1 MRRLSIV
8 AVCAAAAL
16 VGGCAVPAQ
25 REARKATNEAV
36 PFALLDPLA
45 PPLVPPPP
53 GQSSEPVSLCFVRDG
68 RLVVVSV
75 ELATPVDL
83 RGPLDALAA
92 PPPDAGP
99 LLRTA
104 LTEPSIVRE
113 VRLLGGIARVDL
125 LSGVSALPTDEQVL
139 AVAQIVCTLTG
150 RPGVGQVS
158 FTLEGARLAVP
169 KGDGSLVTSPV
180 ARDDY
185 AGLGAVAAP

>member
-16 VGGCAVPAQ
+16 VRGCAVPAQ

-83 RGPLDALAA
+83 RRPLDALAA
-92 PPPDAGP
+92 PPPGAGP

-104 LTEPSIVRE
+104 LTEPPIVRE

-169 KGDGSLVTSPV
+169 KGDGSLVSSPV

>member
-1 MRRLSIV
+1 VSEDL
-8 AVCAAAAL
+8 AA
-16 VGGCAVPAQ
+16 
-25 REARKATNEAV
+25 
-36 PFALLDPLA
+36 
-45 PPLVPPPP
+45 
-53 GQSSEPVSLCFVRDG
+53 
-68 RLVVVSV
+68 
-75 ELATPVDL
+75 PVDL
-83 RGPLDALAA
+83 RAPLDALAS
-92 PPPDAGP
+92 PPSDAGP

-104 LTEPSIVRE
+104 LTELSIVRE

-125 LSGVSALPTDEQVL
+125 LSDVSALPTDEQLL

-185 AGLGAVAAP
+185 ATLVA

>member
-1 MRRLSIV
+1 MALC
-8 AVCAAAAL
+8 AVAAL
-16 VGGCAVPAQ
+16 AAGCTVPAQ
-25 REARKATNEAV
+25 REAQRARDETV
-36 PFALLDPLA
+36 PFALLDPEA
-45 PPLVPPPP
+45 PPLVPPAP
-53 GQSSEPVSLCFVRDG
+53 GQSTETVELCFVRDG
-68 RLVVVSV
+68 RLVVVS
-75 ELATPVDL
+75 EDLAAPVDL
-83 RGPLDALAA
+83 RAPLDALASL
-92 PPPDAGP
+92 PSDAGP

-125 LSGVSALPTDEQVL
+125 LSDVSALPTDEQLL

-185 AGLGAVAAP
+185 ATLVA